1 MALHVR
7 MHIFDARATSTA
19 HYIRKQLSVVVNGSF
34 CPLRETPRPERRDV
48 ENNHDE
54 REKIHSH
61 RNANPDVHC
70 TNTNQPN
77 LSRLAVPDKK
87 RICNFQEANK
97 YSCNWEQ
104 VFPFYEYL
112 RIDNVERRA
121 DESAP
126 HTRAIP
132 PSGAE
137 AFR

>member
-1 MALHVR
+1 MALNVHTN
-7 MHIFDARATSTA
+7 IFDARGSSTA
-19 HYIRKQLSVVVNGSF
+19 HYIRKQLSAVVNGAF
-34 CPLRETPRPERRDV
+34 CPLRETHRPERRDV

-54 REKIHSH
+54 REKIHSY

-70 TNTNQPN
+70 TNANQPN

-87 RICNFQEANK
+87 RISDFQEANK

-104 VFPFYEYL
+104 VFPSYEYL

-126 HTRAIP
+126 YTRSIP
-132 PSGAE
+132 PAGTE